1 VEIDSEKWRQTLIEA
16 ALVLGLTVTV
26 DQARTMGDHALEL
39 LKWNRVTNL
48 TTITDP
54 LDVAL
59 KHYVDAL
66 AAAPWIGDRAR
77 VLDAGSGGG
86 FPGIPLAILRPN
98 LSVTLVDSVR
108 KKVSF
113 LKHAIRTLKLSG
125 IDAVHGRL
133 EDLCLMSDYRGKYD
147 RVVCRAFSSLEN
159 FATLALPFLSPGG
172 CLLAMKGAQANHSH
186 KTASQKNDGP
196 IILGGNSF
204 SMRTHRYRLPLL
216 DARRSLV
223 VLTPLDERLRMKAE
237 AGGWKS
243 SFNLKNKWSD

>member
-1 VEIDSEKWRQTLIEA
+1 MA
-16 ALVLGLTVTV
+16 LGLAVTV
-26 DQARTMGDHALEL
+26 SQAQVMGEHALEL
-39 LKWNRVTNL
+39 LQWNRVTNL

-86 FPGIPLAILRPN
+86 FPGIPLAILRSD

-113 LKHAIRTLKLSG
+113 LKHAIRTLGLSG

-133 EDLCLMSDYRGKYD
+133 EDLCLLPEYRGKFD
-147 RVVCRAFSSLEN
+147 RVVCRAFSSLED
-159 FATLALPFLSPGG
+159 FANLALPFLAPGG
-172 CLLAMKGAQANHSH
+172 CLLAMKGPQENHAH
-186 KTASQKNDGP
+186 EMVNQKDDGP
-196 IILGGNSF
+196 IIFGGISF
-204 SMRTHRYRLPLL
+204 SIRTHRYRLPLL
-216 DARRSLV
+216 DAQRSLV
-223 VLTPLDERLRMKAE
+223 MLTPLVE
-237 AGGWKS
+237 G
-243 SFNLKNKWSD
+243 